1 MFSISTSYHRSVR
14 WWARQHSDQS
24 RDGHV
29 SGMLLRTLLR
39 LGVFT
44 LLACAGTVVPAQGR
58 EAEVITTQ
66 IGPMR
71 VLPPDFL
78 GYNLDLGA
86 RLQDWHSAPFL
97 AAVRALQPG
106 TLRYPGG
113 TLSNYWNWRSG
124 NFDAAG
130 RQRYRGWRRLH
141 PQLHFGLGDLQSGL
155 QASGAQAV
163 FDLNLLSGTL
173 ANAEAE
179 LHAAQ
184 AKGIAVRYVE
194 LGNEFYLSTPD
205 NVRAFPEA
213 QNYAAKATRWAQA
226 LHAAFPQARI
236 AAVGAYMFDP
246 AWAQRHQPRI
256 AGWNHRVMAALHGVD
271 AMTMH
276 IYVPTGIYLR
286 RHHLRFDAA
295 SIPAL
300 LGYTLQ
306 QMHQA
311 TTQMRA
317 FGTLPVWVTEY
328 NQTDWHKVPA
338 PWGMRE
344 LPGPVDGTWTQAL
357 IVAAQTLALAQDP
370 QVRLADVHALV
381 SQGAFGALFAT
392 AQAFGPQ
399 QPAVRPLARSASGV
413 MLQAIAHVLHGAT
426 RLAPLYFAGA
436 PTLPGGASSLM
447 GVEVWR
453 GDGPPAL
460 LVLNLGAQAQSLQL
474 PSLPAGA
481 TWQTLSAVPTDRLLD
496 AARQITRQ
504 TGTLQRTLNLPGY
517 ALLSVGV
524 HR

>member
-1 MFSISTSYHRSVR
+1 MRRSPLAALRRTSR
-14 WWARQHSDQS
+14 AR
-24 RDGHV
+24 G
-29 SGMLLRTLLR
+29 
-39 LGVFT
+39 
-44 LLACAGTVVPAQGR
+44 ATVVFALALLIGTTACQAQTSLVARAGAQR
-58 EAEVITTQ
+58 T
-66 IGPMR
+66 
-71 VLPPDFL
+71 LPPDFL

-86 RLQDWHSAPFL
+86 RLQDWHAAPFL
-97 AAVRALQPG
+97 AAVSALQPG

-173 ANAEAE
+173 ASAEAE

-184 AKGIAVRYVE
+184 AQGIAVRYVE
-194 LGNEFYLSTPD
+194 LGNEFYLSTPN

-213 QNYAAKATRWAQA
+213 QNYAAKATRWTQA

-236 AAVGAYMFDP
+236 AAIGAYLFDP

-256 AGWNHRVMAALHGVD
+256 ADWNHRVMAALHGVD

-317 FGTLPVWVTEY
+317 FGALPVWVTEY

-344 LPGPVDGTWTQAL
+344 LPGPVDGSWTQAL
-357 IVAAQTLALAQDP
+357 IVAAQTLALGQDP

-399 QPAVRPLARSASGV
+399 QPAVRALARSASGV
-413 MLQAIAHVLHGAT
+413 MLQAIAHVLRGAT

-504 TGTLQRTLNLPGY
+504 AGALQGTLSLPGY
-517 ALLSVGV
+517 ALLSASAHG
-524 HR
+524 